1 MTLRKMPE
9 VKAFERPEHMDTSI
23 SPDVLARW
31 DVGVQASD
39 TGDEATISIFDVIG
53 QDPWTGGGTTAK
65 RIDAALRS
73 IGAKD
78 VVVNINSPGGD
89 LFEGLAIYNLLRAH
103 PHKVT
108 VRVMAIAAS
117 AASIIAMAGDE
128 VQIARA
134 GFFMVHNAWVIAM
147 GNRHDLREVA
157 DWLEPFDGAM
167 ADIYVAR
174 TGLDAKAINKLLDN
188 ETWIGGTDAIA
199 KGFADAYVPADQ
211 IKTDAAAQAAG
222 KERLTLMRAEAAF
235 AKQGMSRRERR
246 SLLSELT
253 GVKPSADAA
262 AMPSAGALE
271 AADVQ
276 RTIATLLN

>member
-1 MTLRKMPE
+1 MTLRKLPE
-9 VKAFERPEHMDTSI
+9 VKAFDRPEHLETTV
-23 SPDVLARW
+23 SPDILARW
-31 DVGVQASD
+31 DLGVRAAES
-39 TGDEATISIFDVIG
+39 TDEATISIFDVIG

-73 IGAKD
+73 IGTKD

-128 VQIARA
+128 IQIARA

-147 GNRHDLREVA
+147 GNRHDLRDVA
-157 DWLEPFDGAM
+157 DWLEPFDAAM

-174 TGLDAKAINKLLDN
+174 TGLEDKAIAKLLDN
-188 ETWIGGTDAIA
+188 ETWIGGSDAIA

-211 IKTDAAAQAAG
+211 IKTDAAARAAG
-222 KERLTLMRAEAAF
+222 KDRLTLMRAESAF
-235 AKQGMSRRERR
+235 AKQGMSRKERR
-246 SLLSELT
+246 SLLAELT
-253 GVKPSADAA
+253 GVKPSADAD
-262 AMPSAGALE
+262 AMPGAGELV

-276 RTIATLLN
+276 RVISTLIQ